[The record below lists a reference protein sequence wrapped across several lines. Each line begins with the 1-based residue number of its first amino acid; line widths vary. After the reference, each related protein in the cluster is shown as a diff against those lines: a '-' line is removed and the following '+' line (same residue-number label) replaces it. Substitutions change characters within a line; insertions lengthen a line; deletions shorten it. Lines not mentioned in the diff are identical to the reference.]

1 MSLGAIGRAQG
12 GLQVAGSKL
21 DAVAHNTA
29 NMATKGVRQ
38 IDVNGVETPAG
49 VKPQVTQRESEG
61 IDPVAVTVDRTVA
74 AVTYTANLA
83 VIKTADEMLGETIDL
98 ME

>member
-1 MSLGAIGRAQG
+1 MSLGAIGRAQA
-12 GLQVAGSKL
+12 GLRVAGSKL

-29 NMATKGVRQ
+29 NMMTKGVRQ
-38 IDVNGVETPAG
+38 TDVNGVESPAG
-49 VKPQVTQRESEG
+49 VQPQVTQRTEEG
-61 IDPVAVTVDRTVA
+61 IDPVSVSVNRTVSA
-74 AVTYTANLA
+74 LTYTANLA

>member
-1 MSLGAIGRAQG
+1 MSIGAIGRAQS
-12 GLQVAGSKL
+12 GLRVAGSKL
-21 DAVAHNTA
+21 DAAAHNSA
-29 NMATKGVRQ
+29 NLATKQARQ
-38 IDVNGVETPAG
+38 LDVSGVETPTG
-49 VKPQVTQRESEG
+49 VEPRVSQRETQG
-61 IDPVAVTVDRTVA
+61 IDPVSVSVDRTVA